1 MNTIAPTKVYELSL
15 VKDYVSHWGMKE
27 AVRELIQN
35 SLDSASPFVYEFI
48 TAGDGQ
54 HGLRLNSEFSQLSP
68 QTLLLGATSKAEEKG
83 AIGSFGEGYK
93 IALLVLTRLGYDVG
107 ILNRDVLW
115 KPRFRFNRNFGTEV
129 LVIEESALPNK
140 VNNGLT
146 FQVEGLTAQD
156 CEEIVGMCLLMQ
168 EHVGQVRKTT
178 MGDILMERPGEL
190 YVGNLFVCKTELEF
204 GYNVLPEFLRLERDR
219 QTVSGWDLKTLTRD
233 MWYET
238 KDYDLIADLI
248 GRECP
253 DLEYAAYHSTEMVKE
268 ACYQHFRSRHP
279 DKQVFVRTHAEL
291 EALVKQG
298 MTVYVGGSSYHA
310 TVSGSSSYK
319 AQTSHITA
327 IPTPVQELERWLG
340 DNRKAMRGAAIEA
353 FKKDLINGLAKRWR
367 NI

>member
-1 MNTIAPTKVYELSL
+1 MNPTKVYELSL

-35 SLDSASPFVYEFI
+35 SLDSASPFVYEFLSD
-48 TAGDGQ
+48 GDGR
-54 HGLRLNSEFSQLSP
+54 HALRLNSEFSQLSP
-68 QTLLLGATSKAEEKG
+68 QTLLLGATSKTEDQA

-115 KPRFRFNRNFGTEV
+115 KPRFRFNRNFGAEV
-129 LVIEESALPNK
+129 LVIEETTLSNK

-146 FQVEGLTAQD
+146 FQVEGLTEQD

-168 EHVGQVRKTT
+168 SEIGETKTTT
-178 MGDILMERPGEL
+178 MGEILVDRAGEL

-204 GYNVLPEFLRLERDR
+204 GYNVLPKFLRLERDR
-219 QTVSGWDLKTLTRD
+219 QTVSGWDLKSVTRD

-238 KDYDLIADLI
+238 KQFELIADLI

-253 DLEYAAYHSTEMVKE
+253 DLEYAAYSSTELVRE
-268 ACYQHFRSRHP
+268 ACYQHFRSKHP
-279 DKQVFVRTHAEL
+279 DKQLIARTNAEL
-291 EALVKQG
+291 ESLVKQG
-298 MTVYVGGSSYHA
+298 MTVYVGGGSYHA

-319 AQTSHITA
+319 AETAHIIA
-327 IPTPVQELERWLG
+327 IPTPVQQLERWLG
-340 DNRKAMRGAAIEA
+340 DNRKAMRGAAIES
-353 FKKDLINGLAKRWR
+353 FKKDILNGIAKSWR